1 VNVASLLPSRVRS
14 FGEYHSSNLALWI
27 GLGFFAVYIAAACM
41 GVKQMAMVIALDLV
55 SCIGVVALRLP
66 VASCAMWVLIA
77 GCTPETWTSDF
88 VPGSE
93 SITTAVVKLAGL
105 ALVAICIFRFG
116 LVLDLLNPG
125 FAFLLMFCVGLGH
138 GFYPGL
144 TLSDSI
150 RSLIGAVAPFA
161 FSFCRL
167 PRRWSAAVIEATIWI
182 PTLIMVFGA
191 FLTAAGVRPFLSP
204 DAEGSVRL
212 AGPTLPA
219 FLGGFAMIATYAA
232 LIELYRDGRSRYLY
246 LMAVNLVILVGT
258 GARSPLACAV
268 LVTGIAFVAIR
279 SSSFTMRKR
288 VLPLILALLSLPIL
302 IVVAAT
308 SNSIR
313 LLTVLSG
320 NAEGLSGR
328 DIIWPFFEAA
338 FARSPIFGWGLG
350 AGKAVMDP
358 DSLTVKLLGTT
369 AAHNEYLRMGVEGGY
384 LGITAVMLFMTLWTW
399 RWTAGIMRSDRI
411 IIRLVMFGFALQS
424 ITDNTLI
431 APTASILFTWIS
443 AVFARGDR
451 KVDEAAEERRGAAED
466 EVQAVQRA

>member
-1 VNVASLLPSRVRS
+1 MASLLPNRVRS
-14 FGEYHSSNLALWI
+14 FGQYHSSNLALWI
-27 GLGFFAVYIAAACM
+27 GLGFFATYIAAACM
-41 GVKQMAMVIALDLV
+41 GAKQMAMMIALGLLA
-55 SCIGVVALRLP
+55 CIGVVAVRLP
-66 VASCAMWVLIA
+66 IASCAMWVLIA

-88 VPGSE
+88 IPGTE
-93 SITTAVVKLAGL
+93 SIATAVVKLAGL

-144 TLSDSI
+144 TLSDSV

-161 FSFCRL
+161 FTFCRL

-191 FLTAAGVRPFLSP
+191 LLTAAGVRPFLAP

-232 LIELYRDGRSRYLY
+232 LIELYRNGRSRYLY
-246 LMAVNLVILVGT
+246 LMALNLVILVGT

-268 LVTGIAFVAIR
+268 LVTGIAFLAIR
-279 SSSFTMRKR
+279 STSFTMRKR

-308 SNSIR
+308 SNSVR
-313 LLTVLSG
+313 LLTILSG
-320 NAEGLSGR
+320 GNAQGLSGR

-338 FARSPIFGWGLG
+338 FARSPIVGWGLG

-384 LGITAVMLFMTLWTW
+384 VGITLVMLFMTLWTW
-399 RWTAGIMRSDRI
+399 HWTARIMRSDRI
-411 IIRLVMFGFALQS
+411 IIRLVMLGFALQS

-431 APTASILFTWIS
+431 APTASVLFTWMS
-443 AVFARGDR
+443 AVFARGN
-451 KVDEAAEERRGAAED
+451 VEADEAVREMHGPAETD
-466 EVQAVQRA
+466 PVQV